1 MIVDKFEQV
10 HPIVIRDPEQLG
22 RDVQNIIIQLPPQRR
37 SGPHWAV
44 VVLFSMAALVLVA
57 VVLAAFNA
65 YRVQQVEK
73 LVRLE
78 QSSLPRPAPVHY
90 PAGTSA
96 KFPPSRTLRLMGTL
110 NDGKLRYVAQNPSG
124 GEYVMIPPKDCHVT
138 DGGPVCHYQG
148 RSVTRFTG

>member
-1 MIVDKFEQV
+1 MDKFEQV
-10 HPIVIRDPEQLG
+10 NPIVIRDPEQLG

-37 SGPHWAV
+37 SGPHWAA
-44 VVLFSMAALVLVA
+44 VVLFFTAALVLLA

-65 YRVQQVEK
+65 YRVQQVAQ
-73 LVRLE
+73 LVRTE
-78 QSSLPRPAPVHY
+78 QSVLSRPVPVHY

-110 NDGKLRYVAQNPSG
+110 NDGKLRYVAESPSG
-124 GEYVMIPPKDCHVT
+124 GEYVTIPPKDCHVT